1 MKKRA
6 RPGGT
11 VLPNVKK
18 KKGARVGKRKRI
30 WGRGTN
36 SQNRIDG
43 GLTLFSPTL
52 ASGLDKEDA
61 LKAMYER
68 RDLVRERMK
77 QIVIQKKSQKVSSF
91 CFLIFFSFRSTRKRR
106 NQHIKYRSKNP
117 LEHLNNFIENFFLRK

>member
-11 VLPNVKK
+11 VLPNVKQ

-52 ASGLDKEDA
+52 AQGLDKEDA

-91 CFLIFFSFRSTRKRR
+91 CFLIFFHFARR
-106 NQHIKYRSKNP
+106 GNDVTNTSNTDPRTHSNT
-117 LEHLNNFIENFFLRK
+117 

>member
-1 MKKRA
+1 MRMKKRA

-52 ASGLDKEDA
+52 AQGLDKEDA
-61 LKAMYER
+61 LKAMYNR

-77 QIVIQKKSQKVSSF
+77 QVVIQKTTNKVSF
-91 CFLIFFSFRSTRKRR
+91 PFFFDFARR
-106 NQHIKYRSKNP
+106 GNDVTNI
-117 LEHLNNFIENFFLRK
+117 